1 MDTNEYM
8 FSGSVYGPYTSYPV
22 GVVPLSLEEEP
33 AAQGYDNLTEAEKE
47 HLILQCKDAKTADE
61 RQRIMD
67 SVSTDIDAKGLAEEE
82 AADNSYS

>member
-1 MDTNEYM
+1 MDTNGYM
-8 FSGSVYGPYTSYPV
+8 FSGGVYGPYTSYPV
-22 GVVPLSLEEEP
+22 GVAPLFLEDESAP
-33 AAQGYDNLTEAEKE
+33 QGYENLTEAEKE